1 MNETKLENALAH
13 SFPKIRRISE
23 TIGNIIGLVVIGIL
37 FWVYHYFDWPI
48 WVYWV
53 LVGLVILTIIGFI
66 WSIFEPTYLYRSWS
80 YQFDDEYL
88 QLSYGIFQKEWVTV
102 PMTKIQSV
110 TTSQGPIMKRYNVRS
125 IKVETVGSSHA
136 IPALEED
143 VALALR
149 ERLAEFA
156 KLKEVDE

>member
-1 MNETKLENALAH
+1 MNDIKLENSLSP

-23 TIGNIIGLVVIGIL
+23 TIGNIIGLLVIGIL
-37 FWVYHYFDWPI
+37 FWLQSFFDWPI
-48 WVYWV
+48 WTFWI
-53 LVGLVILTIIGFI
+53 LVGLTVLTILGII

-80 YQFDDEYL
+80 YQYDDEYL
-88 QLSYGIFQKEWVTV
+88 QLSYGILQKEWVTV

-110 TTSQGPIMKRYNVRS
+110 TTSQGPILKRYRARS

-136 IPALEED
+136 IPALEEE
-143 VALALR
+143 VAFALR
-149 ERLAEFA
+149 EKIAEFA